1 VARADTFFIASA
13 HPERGADASH
23 RGGRPGFVQVAPDG
37 RSLRFPDYTGN
48 RMFKTLGN
56 LTVEPRA
63 GLLFVDWESGAT
75 LQLTGRADVVWD
87 DTERRVEFAIDEV
100 RERVRAMPAR
110 WHLIE
115 PSRLN
120 PPA

>member
-1 VARADTFFIASA
+1 
-13 HPERGADASH
+13 
-23 RGGRPGFVQVAPDG
+23 
-37 RSLRFPDYTGN
+37 
-48 RMFKTLGN
+48 MFKTLGN